1 MHRGCNLRLQSLYI
15 IERVNGKSTS
25 DVLAFTLHKDNAI
38 KGCHYNNLALK
49 GDNHGKQILF
59 TSKSIQ

>member
-1 MHRGCNLRLQSLYI
+1 M
-15 IERVNGKSTS
+15 GKSTS

>member
-1 MHRGCNLRLQSLYI
+1 M
-15 IERVNGKSTS
+15 GKSTS

-38 KGCHYNNLALK
+38 KGCQYNLALK

-59 TSKSIQ
+59 TSKSI